1 MYFDYIVVGAGLAGS
16 TLAERIASQ
25 KNEKVLVIEKKNH
38 VAGNCFDYYDK
49 HDILIHKYGPHIFH
63 TNQKEVWD
71 YLSNFTD
78 WQLYQHRVL
87 SYIDGM
93 LVPIPIN
100 LDTVNKLFGTDL
112 TTEELPEFFEQKS
125 KDIDKIESSA
135 DVVLSQVGEYL
146 YEKLFKNYTKKQW
159 GVTPDNLSPKVISRV
174 PIRENRDDR
183 YFDDPYQGLPE
194 NGYTAM
200 VKNMLNHP
208 NIKILLGTDFKE
220 VLDEISFKEMIYTG
234 PLDYYFDYK
243 FGELP
248 YRGLDMKFETYYKER
263 YQENAVI
270 NYPNDYEF
278 TRITEFK
285 QMTGQKTNK
294 TTILKEYPK
303 EASAM
308 TEPYYPILN
317 EETDNLASKYR
328 EEANS
333 NDTIFVGRLANYEY
347 LDMDIAVS
355 RALKAFKNEM

>member
-1 MYFDYIVVGAGLAGS
+1 MHFDYIVVGAGLAGS
-16 TLAERIASQ
+16 TLAERIASE
-25 KNEKVLVIEKKNH
+25 NDEKVLVIEKKKH
-38 VAGNCFDYYDK
+38 IAGHCFDYHNK

-71 YLSNFTD
+71 YLSNFTN

-87 SYIDGM
+87 SYVDGL

-112 TTEELPEFFEQKS
+112 TTEELPEFFEKKS

-159 GVTPDNLSPKVISRV
+159 GVTPDNLNPEVISRV
-174 PIRENRDDR
+174 PIRESRDDR

-220 VLDEISFKEMIYTG
+220 VLDEINFNHMIYTG

-248 YRGLDMKFETYYKER
+248 YRGLDMKFETYHKDS
-263 YQENAVI
+263 YQTNAVI
-270 NYPNDYEF
+270 NYPNDYDF
-278 TRITEFK
+278 TRVTEFK
-285 QMTGQKTNK
+285 QLTGQETNK

-308 TEPYYPILN
+308 SEPYYPILD

-333 NDTIFVGRLANYEY
+333 SDTIFAGRLANYEY

-355 RALKAFKNEM
+355 RALKTFKNEI